1 MYLVLIFGFSIS
13 VLLVSLLIHSVPH
26 CSKYSSLFFFFFNLA
41 SLLSLENSS
50 QHLLNNA
57 SFLFGSSLNSD

>member
-26 CSKYSSLFFFFFNLA
+26 CSKYSSFFFFLVNLA

-50 QHLLNNA
+50 QY
-57 SFLFGSSLNSD
+57 LFE

>member
-26 CSKYSSLFFFFFNLA
+26 CSKYSSFFFFGK
-41 SLLSLENSS
+41 SS
-50 QHLLNNA
+50 Q
-57 SFLFGSSLNSD
+57 STFSGKFKPISL